1 MSGES
6 VSLLYTYMAVAS
18 FISRHLFCKL
28 GDFPY
33 FNRFYLYQ
41 GGMTISGL
49 CIISIPVAR
58 SFVTILI
65 PLMGFA
71 LMDGSLAGQQS
82 LLVLE
87 CVGHHN
93 LNHAW
98 GYMMLFAGISASV
111 GPPSVGKLNLMLQLQ
126 VMDWKLSLFNSHHKQ
141 STHFYLVHLW
151 NDVFLI
157 GLMADML
164 GSYTIPFYTTG
175 VVLIVGASIT
185 SLMTCV
191 NQQSE
196 EIDAHIVQSEVEE
209 ISVTEKITVL

>member
-93 LNHAW
+93 VNHAW
-98 GYMMLFAGISASV
+98 GYIMLFAGISASV
-111 GPPSVGKLNLMLQLQ
+111 GPPSVG
-126 VMDWKLSLFNSHHKQ
+126 
-141 STHFYLVHLW
+141 
-151 NDVFLI
+151 
-157 GLMADML
+157 LMADML
-164 GSYTIPFYTTG
+164 GSYTIPFYTAG

-191 NQQSE
+191 HQQSE

-209 ISVTEKITVL
+209 LSVAEKITVL

>member
-1 MSGES
+1 MSEKD

-28 GDFPY
+28 GDLPY

-49 CIISIPVAR
+49 CVLCIPAAR
-58 SFVTILI
+58 SFISILI

-71 LMDGSLAGQQS
+71 LMDGAMSGQQS

-93 LNHAW
+93 VNRAW
-98 GYMMLFAGISASV
+98 GCIMLFVGISASV
-111 GPPSVGKLNLMLQLQ
+111 GPPLVGKLDLMLQLQ
-126 VMDWKLSLFNSHHKQ
+126 VMDWRLSLFNSHHKQ

-185 SLMTCV
+185 SLMACV

-196 EIDAHIVQSEVEE
+196 EIDTCIVQSDVEE
-209 ISVTEKITVL
+209 LTVAEKITVL